1 MQRKTNNFSDIL
13 LQENPIDIL
22 RRSFLGGRIAQT
34 YLFAGKPSVGR
45 MAVAKAFSALLQ
57 CKNPV
62 KDENGN
68 IDSCGICDDCKRIIN
83 DSHPDVR
90 YITPNGNEIKIEQIR
105 DLQSM
110 AILKPSMGVW
120 QIFIIDPAEK
130 LNLSSSNALLK
141 TLEEAPAH
149 SIFILLASDTG
160 AVLPTILSRSE
171 IVRFNTPS
179 HQQVRQILQEKYS
192 MSAEAAASC
201 YALSE
206 GNFGQSLMM
215 ALNFEY
221 EPNIVG
227 IKRSHTNYL
236 LQMQMFAQNIEDDFS
251 SVNTLEDALKKAWQL
266 QTVTYQPL
274 LEARKALCRSL
285 FMNTGFPKAFPLLF
299 SQEVIDTIDSAGA
312 SIKKSLD
319 PILAENKKSY
329 PSAVLKDIETQIS
342 TATAKWGS
350 DQLEKLFL
358 CLMNWYTDAL
368 LVASNSEESLL
379 LNLDRKED
387 IITVAKVEGFAL
399 LKSRIEMLEKSIS
412 LLRRYIQPLLI
423 LENVITQIGGAEA

>member
-1 MQRKTNNFSDIL
+1 
-13 LQENPIDIL
+13 
-22 RRSFLGGRIAQT
+22 
-34 YLFAGKPSVGR
+34 
-45 MAVAKAFSALLQ
+45 
-57 CKNPV
+57 
-62 KDENGN
+62 
-68 IDSCGICDDCKRIIN
+68 
-83 DSHPDVR
+83 
-90 YITPNGNEIKIEQIR
+90 
-105 DLQSM
+105 M

-179 HQQVRQILQEKYS
+179 HQQARQILQEKYS

-215 ALNFEY
+215 AQDFEY
-221 EPNIVG
+221 EPDVVG

-251 SVNTLEDALKKAWQL
+251 TVNTLEDALKKAWQL

-399 LKSRIEMLEKSIS
+399 LRSRIEMLEKSIG

>member
-1 MQRKTNNFSDIL
+1 MQRKTNNFSNIL

-22 RRSFLGGRIAQT
+22 RRSFMGGRIAQT
-34 YLFAGKPSVGR
+34 YLFAGKQSVGR
-45 MAVAKAFSALLQ
+45 MAVAKAFAALLQ
-57 CKNPV
+57 CKNPI
-62 KDENGN
+62 KDENGKL
-68 IDSCGICDDCKRIIN
+68 DSCGICDDCKRIFN

-90 YITPNGNEIKIEQIR
+90 YITPSGNEIKIEQIR
-105 DLQSM
+105 DLQNM
-110 AILKPSMGVW
+110 AILKPSMGAW

-149 SIFILLASDTG
+149 SLFILLASDTG

-192 MSAEAAASC
+192 MSPEAAAAC

-206 GNFGQSLMM
+206 GNFGQSLTM
-215 ALNFEY
+215 ASDYEY
-221 EPNIVG
+221 EPEVTS

-236 LQMQMFAQNIEDDFS
+236 LQMQMFSQNIEDDFS

-266 QTVTYQPL
+266 QSITYQPL

-299 SQEVIDTIDSAGA
+299 SQEIINTIDSAGA

-319 PILAENKKSY
+319 PLLSENKKSY
-329 PSAVLKDIETQIS
+329 PSAVLKDIETQIA
-342 TATAKWGS
+342 TATTKWGS

-368 LVASNSEESLL
+368 LAASNADESLL

-399 LKSRIEMLEKSIS
+399 LKSRIEMLEKSIN
-412 LLRRYIQPLLI
+412 LLKRYIQPLLI

>member
-1 MQRKTNNFSDIL
+1 MQRKTNSFSDIL
-13 LQENPIDIL
+13 LQENPSNVL
-22 RRSFLGGRIAQT
+22 RHSFEGGRIAQT
-34 YLFAGKPSVGR
+34 YLFAGKESVGR
-45 MAVAKAFSALLQ
+45 MTVAKAFAALLQ
-57 CKNPV
+57 CKSPV
-62 KDENGN
+62 RDEKGN
-68 IDSCGICDDCKRIIN
+68 LDSCGKCEDCKRILN

-90 YITPNGNEIKIEQIR
+90 YITPSGNEIKIDQVRE
-105 DLQSM
+105 LQNL
-110 AILKPSMGVW
+110 AILKPSLGSW

-149 SIFILLASDTG
+149 SLFILLASDTG

-171 IVRFNTPS
+171 IVRFNSPS
-179 HQQVRQILQEKYS
+179 HQQVREILQNKYK
-192 MSAEAAASC
+192 MSAEAAAAC

-206 GNFGQSLMM
+206 GNFGQSIIMTDE
-215 ALNFEY
+215 FEY
-221 EPNIVG
+221 DPEVIN

-236 LQMQMFAQNIEDDFS
+236 LQMQMFGQLIEEDFS
-251 SVNTLEDALKKAWQL
+251 SVKNLEEALKKAWQL
-266 QTVTYQPL
+266 QTITYQPL

-285 FMNTGFPKAFPLLF
+285 FMNTGLPKAFPLLF
-299 SQEVIDTIDSAGA
+299 SQEIINTIDSTAL
-312 SIKKSLD
+312 SIKKSFEPL
-319 PILAENKKSY
+319 LAESKKSY
-329 PSAVLKDIETQIS
+329 PSAILKDIETQIS
-342 TATAKWGS
+342 TATTKWGS

-358 CLMNWYTDAL
+358 CLMNWYTDAML
-368 LVASNSEESLL
+368 TAANANETLL
-379 LNLDRKED
+379 LNLDRKDD